1 MLTNSLVHARWKRNP
16 LSIFSVSPSMHS
28 RILSE
33 WRYLN
38 EKRTPEDSWGFP
50 RQTNATIH
58 LNSSQQVE
66 SSRAVPLLSLSRW
79 GRGKPH
85 EPALFDSWPGEQ
97 SRTNSL
103 CQISVTV
110 LFFLSGLFSLF
121 PPLFPSK
128 QSLAWNWTLCE
139 MAALLTSRVIIYK
152 IRVKSVEMVWLE
164 KNVLWLD
171 IRMSECLLQWGLS
184 SIIHQ
189 EATRASA

>member
-1 MLTNSLVHARWKRNP
+1 
-16 LSIFSVSPSMHS
+16 MHS
-28 RILSE
+28 RIPSE

-38 EKRTPEDSWGFP
+38 EKRTPEDSLGFP

-66 SSRAVPLLSLSRW
+66 SSRAVPLLSRRRW
-79 GRGKPH
+79 GHGKPH

-97 SRTNSL
+97 SHTNSL

-128 QSLAWNWTLCE
+128 QSSAWNWTLCE
-139 MAALLTSRVIIYK
+139 MAAVLTSRVIIYK

-184 SIIHQ
+184 PIIHQ